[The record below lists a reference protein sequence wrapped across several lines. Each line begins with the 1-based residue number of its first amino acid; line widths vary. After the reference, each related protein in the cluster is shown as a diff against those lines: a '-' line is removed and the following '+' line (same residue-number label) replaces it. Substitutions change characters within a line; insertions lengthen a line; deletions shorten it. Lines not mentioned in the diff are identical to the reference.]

1 LKSRELTTFSIITSL
16 QINVKN
22 LNDLTCRY
30 YISNWL
36 TSKSDV
42 YSFGVVLLEI
52 ITGRRAI
59 EGSHERTHIIQW
71 VSFMLD
77 KGDIKNIVDTR
88 LCRNF
93 SINSAWKVVEIA
105 IDCVSPTL
113 AKRPT
118 ISQVVAELK
127 ECLAI
132 HELART
138 EEGHEREPTN
148 SIAMIDTNLTTEVSP
163 LAR

>member
-1 LKSRELTTFSIITSL
+1 M
-16 QINVKN
+16 
-22 LNDLTCRY
+22 
-30 YISNWL
+30 
-36 TSKSDV
+36 
-42 YSFGVVLLEI
+42 
-52 ITGRRAI
+52 A
-59 EGSHERTHIIQW
+59 
-71 VSFMLD
+71 
-77 KGDIKNIVDTR
+77 
-88 LCRNF
+88 
-93 SINSAWKVVEIA
+93 
-105 IDCVSPTL
+105 CVSPTL

-148 SIAMIDTNLTTEVSP
+148 SIGMIDTNLTEVNP